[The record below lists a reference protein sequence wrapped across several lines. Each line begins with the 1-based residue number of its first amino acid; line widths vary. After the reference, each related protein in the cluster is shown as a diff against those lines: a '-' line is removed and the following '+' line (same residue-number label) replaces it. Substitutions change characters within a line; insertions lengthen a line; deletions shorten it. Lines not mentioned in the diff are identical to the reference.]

1 MAVRV
6 GPYLLGVRGDS
17 EATMSR
23 LSARL
28 GDHAVAE
35 EADPN
40 FSVRLDDRGSD
51 GPVTRLHT
59 LHRGHDLVG
68 RVRARGALLE
78 VLVEHLEAFACL
90 GRDGVVDLEAG
101 WLLRDGEAVL
111 TPPGWLESL
120 VVAQRR
126 LARDG
131 WRVAH
136 RGFVGIEAESGRVV
150 VDAPRL
156 APGTADGGDRRVAP
170 GRYRVRLVLVGP
182 SGLEPGPV
190 RRGPV
195 LARLVGRVEAVGHLG
210 AQRTLSG
217 LAAMLARAETRAAP
231 SGSLGQHLARLRR

>member
-1 MAVRV
+1 MTVRV

-23 LSARL
+23 LSALL
-28 GDHAVAE
+28 GDHAVGE

-40 FSVRLDDRGSD
+40 FSVRLEDRGPD
-51 GPVTRLHT
+51 GAVTRLHT

-68 RVRARGALLE
+68 RTRGRGALLE

-126 LARDG
+126 LARGG

-136 RGFVGIEAESGRVV
+136 RGFVGIEADSGRVV
-150 VDAPRL
+150 VDVPRL
-156 APGTADGGDRRVAP
+156 TPGAAGDRRVAP
-170 GRYRVRLVLVGP
+170 GRYRVRLVLVEP
-182 SGLEPGPV
+182 SGLGPGPV

-195 LARLVGRVEAVGHLG
+195 LARLVGRVEAVGHAG
-210 AQRTLSG
+210 PQRTLSG
-217 LAAMLARAETRAAP
+217 LATMLAGAETRATT
-231 SGSLGQHLARLRR
+231 SGSVGEHLARLHR